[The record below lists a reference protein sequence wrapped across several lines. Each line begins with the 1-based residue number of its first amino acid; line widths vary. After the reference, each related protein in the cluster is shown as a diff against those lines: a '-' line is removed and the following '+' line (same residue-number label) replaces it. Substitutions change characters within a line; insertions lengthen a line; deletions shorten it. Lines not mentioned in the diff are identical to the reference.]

1 MLKIKNKLGKPRLK
15 APSTLRPPR
24 KKAELPRPRVTAAER
39 EALILSEAIKFFAE
53 VGFSG
58 DTRELARRAHV
69 THPLLYK
76 YFSSK
81 ETLLER
87 VYEAVYIG
95 RWNPEWDKLIVNR
108 EMPVRQRMTLF
119 YIAFSSVILEWEW
132 VRLFMFFGLRGADI
146 NQRWFSLIRDR
157 LVLPFCA
164 ELRHELKLPPI
175 NIIAPT
181 VSELE
186 LVQGISSRIFSYGIR
201 QHIYDM
207 ALPGDGNIS
216 TLIKSEIN
224 AFFDG
229 IGPTLKNL
237 INNSASST
245 LQTEVT
251 AKSKV
256 LPKNRNKSTPTGMKS
271 TQ

>member
-1 MLKIKNKLGKPRLK
+1 MLKIQTKLGKPRLK
-15 APSTLRPPR
+15 ALSTLRPAR
-24 KKAELPRPRVTAAER
+24 KKDELPRPRLTATER

-69 THPLLYK
+69 SHPLLYK

-81 ETLLER
+81 ESLLER
-87 VYEAVYIG
+87 VYEAVYLG
-95 RWNPEWDKLIVNR
+95 RWNLEWEKLIVNR

-146 NQRWFSLIRDR
+146 NQRWFSLIRER

-175 NIIAPT
+175 NIVAPT
-181 VSELE
+181 ASELE
-186 LVQGISSRIFSYGIR
+186 LVQGISSRIFAFGIR
-201 QHIYDM
+201 QHIYGV

-229 IGPTLKNL
+229 IGPTLKNVV
-237 INNSASST
+237 NNSASLT
-245 LQTEVT
+245 LRTKVT
-251 AKSKV
+251 AKSRV
-256 LPKNRNKSTPTGMKS
+256 LHKIREQSTPTRKKS